1 MIARRILLSAL
12 LMVAASPGALAE
24 GDPARGAKI
33 YRACASCHAL
43 EPGLHLSGPSLANI
57 VGRQA
62 GAADGFARYS
72 PGLKSAEFD
81 WDEAALDAWLVDPR
95 AMIPG
100 TYMVFAGLDDPDDRA
115 DLIAFLEL
123 VGRPGGAEAALDDGV
138 FPKAYLRGPAPRP
151 TRDAPARA
159 RTTAIRHCGDSYFIR
174 SEDGR
179 ETPYWE
185 KNVRLKI
192 DSADTGPP
200 AGVGVI
206 LRSGMAG
213 DRISVVFASLADLTA
228 IIEEKC

>member
-1 MIARRILLSAL
+1 MIARQLLSSAL
-12 LMVAASPGALAE
+12 LVAAAASSALAE
-24 GDPARGAKI
+24 GDPARGAEL

-43 EPGLHLSGPSLANI
+43 EPGLHLSGPSLAGVI
-57 VGRQA
+57 GRQA
-62 GAADGFARYS
+62 GAAEGFARYS
-72 PGLKSAEFD
+72 PDLKSAEFVWND
-81 WDEAALDAWLVDPR
+81 AALDGWLADPE

-100 TYMVFAGLDDPDDRA
+100 TYMVFAGIDDPEDRA

-123 VGRPGGAEAALDDGV
+123 LSRPGGVEAALAESL
-138 FPKAYLRGPAPRP
+138 FPTAYLRGPAPQPIRN
-151 TRDAPARA
+151 APDQA

-192 DSADTGPP
+192 DSAETGPP
-200 AGVGVI
+200 AGIGVI

-213 DRISVVFASLADLTA
+213 DRISVVFASLADLIA
-228 IIEEKC
+228 IIEERC